1 MLPHHSGVTSIAK
14 GGLIS
19 QYQGLEF
26 RGKEP
31 CRACLGLHSKERPAA
46 QTDAERSCISFCIYI
61 SWTVPYPNEI
71 FLTWK
76 QG

>member
-1 MLPHHSGVTSIAK
+1 MLPYHSGATSIAK

-19 QYQGLEF
+19 QYQGSEF
-26 RGKEP
+26 ME
-31 CRACLGLHSKERPAA
+31 KERPAA
-46 QTDAERSCISFCIYI
+46 QADAERSCISFCIYI